1 MNETRTM
8 GLRLPVQGAVD
19 RTAMSATL
27 ADGAGV
33 EASSR
38 IMDTLTAV
46 GTWIKD
52 HITGDTHS
60 IAVKGK
66 F

>member
-1 MNETRTM
+1 MNETKTI

-19 RTAMSATL
+19 RTAMGATL

-33 EASSR
+33 EASS